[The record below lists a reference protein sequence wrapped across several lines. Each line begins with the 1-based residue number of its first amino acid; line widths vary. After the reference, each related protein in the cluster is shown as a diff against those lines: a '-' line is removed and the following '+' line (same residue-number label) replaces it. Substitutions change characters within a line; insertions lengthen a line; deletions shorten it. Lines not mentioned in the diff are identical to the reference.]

1 MATGDTDIL
10 ICSDALLMLGAS
22 PISSFTEGTD
32 EANTCDR
39 LYPDIKIKT
48 LISAMAKT
56 MYEAPGIG
64 LAATQVDVHQRI
76 IVIDISEDKDDLLVL
91 INPVLLEKKGEKI
104 NQEGCLSVPE
114 IFEKVKRAEWI
125 KVSALDE
132 NAKKFELEAEG
143 LLAVCIQHEMD
154 HLEGKV
160 FVDYLSNLKKTRIK
174 KKLYKMSK

>member
-1 MATGDTDIL
+1 
-10 ICSDALLMLGAS
+10 
-22 PISSFTEGTD
+22 
-32 EANTCDR
+32 
-39 LYPDIKIKT
+39 
-48 LISAMAKT
+48 

-64 LAATQVDVHQRI
+64 LAATQVDIHQRI
-76 IVIDISEDKDDLLVL
+76 IVIDISENKDDLLVL

-114 IFEKVKRAEWI
+114 IFEKVKRAELI